1 MLIKNKCA
9 IITGCNRGIGKSILE
24 IFSNNGSEI
33 FACVRKITPDFLDYC
48 KFLENKNKRKIIP
61 LEFDL
66 NNKDQIKEAINL
78 INNSKRSIDILINN
92 AGSINTA
99 IFQMTS
105 ENNIKNLFE
114 TNFFSQI
121 NFTQSILK
129 IMLKQKGGSIIFISS
144 TSALDAD
151 AGRGAYVA
159 AKSSINSI
167 AKVLSKE
174 VGNKNI
180 RVNVIAPGLID
191 TDMLNDNTKEDII
204 EKRLANTCLNR
215 KGRTDEI
222 AKVALFLSSDL
233 SSYITGQTIRV
244 DGGMY

>member
-1 MLIKNKCA
+1 
-9 IITGCNRGIGKSILE
+9 
-24 IFSNNGSEI
+24 
-33 FACVRKITPDFLDYC
+33 
-48 KFLENKNKRKIIP
+48 
-61 LEFDL
+61 
-66 NNKDQIKEAINL
+66 
-78 INNSKRSIDILINN
+78 
-92 AGSINTA
+92 
-99 IFQMTS
+99 
-105 ENNIKNLFE
+105 
-114 TNFFSQI
+114 
-121 NFTQSILK
+121 
-129 IMLKQKGGSIIFISS
+129 MLKQKGGSIIFISS

>member
-1 MLIKNKCA
+1 MLISNKCA
-9 IITGCNRGIGKSILE
+9 IITGCNRGIGKAILQR
-24 IFSNNGSEI
+24 FSDNGSEI
-33 FACVRKITPDFLDYC
+33 FACVRKITPEFSNYC
-48 KFLENKNKRKIIP
+48 NLLQDKNNREIIP

-66 NNKDQIKEAINL
+66 NNKDQIKEAL
-78 INNSKRSIDILINN
+78 VSINNSKKNIDILVNN
-92 AGSINTA
+92 AGSLNTS

-105 ENNIKNLFE
+105 ETNLKNIFQ

-121 NFTQSILK
+121 TFTQSILK
-129 IMLKQKGGSIIFISS
+129 IMLKKDCGSIIFISS

-159 AKSSINSI
+159 TKSSIDSI

-174 VGNKNI
+174 VGGKNI

-191 TDMLNDNTKEDII
+191 TDMLKNNTKQSII
-204 EKRLANTCLNR
+204 ENRLLNTCLNR
-215 KGRTDEI
+215 LGDTDEI

>member
-1 MLIKNKCA
+1 MLINNKCA
-9 IITGCNRGIGKSILE
+9 IITGCNRGIGRAILE
-24 IFSNNGSEI
+24 RFSDNGSEI
-33 FACVRKITPDFLDYC
+33 FACVRRITPEFLNYC
-48 KFLENKNKRKIIP
+48 NLLQDKNNREIIP

-66 NNKDQIKEAINL
+66 NNKDQIKEALIS
-78 INNSKRSIDILINN
+78 INNSKKNIDILVNN
-92 AGSINTA
+92 AGSIHTS

-105 ENNIKNLFE
+105 ENNLKNIFQ

-121 NFTQSILK
+121 TFTQSVMK
-129 IMLKQKGGSIIFISS
+129 IMLKKDSGSIIFISS

-159 AKSSINSI
+159 TKSALDSI

-174 VGNKNI
+174 VGSKNI

-191 TDMLNDNTKEDII
+191 TDMLKNNTKQTII
-204 EKRLANTCLNR
+204 ENRLLNTCLNR
-215 KGRTDEI
+215 LGATDEI

>member
-1 MLIKNKCA
+1 MLISNKCA
-9 IITGCNRGIGKSILE
+9 IITGCNRGIGKAILQR
-24 IFSNNGSEI
+24 FSDNGSEI
-33 FACVRKITPDFLDYC
+33 FACVRKITPEFSNYC
-48 KFLENKNKRKIIP
+48 NLLQDKNNREIIP

-66 NNKDQIKEAINL
+66 NNKDQIKEAL
-78 INNSKRSIDILINN
+78 VSINNSKKNIDILVNN
-92 AGSINTA
+92 AGSLNTS

-105 ENNIKNLFE
+105 EANLKNIFQ

-121 NFTQSILK
+121 TFTQSVLK
-129 IMLKQKGGSIIFISS
+129 IMLKKDCGSIIFISS

-159 AKSSINSI
+159 TKSSIDSI

-174 VGNKNI
+174 VGGKNI

-191 TDMLNDNTKEDII
+191 TDMLKNNTKQSII
-204 EKRLANTCLNR
+204 ENRLLNTCLNR
-215 KGRTDEI
+215 LGDTDEI

>member
-1 MLIKNKCA
+1 M
-9 IITGCNRGIGKSILE
+9 
-24 IFSNNGSEI
+24 
-33 FACVRKITPDFLDYC
+33 
-48 KFLENKNKRKIIP
+48 
-61 LEFDL
+61 EFDL
-66 NNKDQIKEAINL
+66 NNKDQIKEALIS
-78 INNSKRSIDILINN
+78 INNSKKNIDILVNN
-92 AGSINTA
+92 AGSINTS

-105 ENNIKNLFE
+105 ENNLKNIFQ

-121 NFTQSILK
+121 TFTQSVMK
-129 IMLKQKGGSIIFISS
+129 IMLKKDSGSIIFISS

-159 AKSSINSI
+159 TKSALDSI

-174 VGNKNI
+174 VGSKNI

-191 TDMLNDNTKEDII
+191 TDMLKNNTKQTII
-204 EKRLANTCLNR
+204 ENRLLNTCLNR
-215 KGRTDEI
+215 LGATDEI

>member
-1 MLIKNKCA
+1 MLINNKCA
-9 IITGCNRGIGKSILE
+9 IITGCNRGIGRAILE
-24 IFSNNGSEI
+24 IFSDNGSEI
-33 FACVRKITPDFLDYC
+33 FACVRRITPEFLNYC
-48 KFLENKNKRKIIP
+48 NLLQDKNKREIIP

-66 NNKDQIKEAINL
+66 NNKDQIKEALIS
-78 INNSKRSIDILINN
+78 INNSKKNIDILVNN
-92 AGSINTA
+92 AGSINTS

-105 ENNIKNLFE
+105 ENNLKNIFQ

-121 NFTQSILK
+121 TFTQSVMK
-129 IMLKQKGGSIIFISS
+129 IMLKKDSGSIIFISS

-159 AKSSINSI
+159 TKSALDSI

-174 VGNKNI
+174 VGSKNI

-191 TDMLNDNTKEDII
+191 TDMLKNNTKQTII
-204 EKRLANTCLNR
+204 ENRLLNTCLNR
-215 KGRTDEI
+215 LGATDEI

>member
-1 MLIKNKCA
+1 MLINNKCA
-9 IITGCNRGIGKSILE
+9 IITGCNRGIGRAILE
-24 IFSNNGSEI
+24 RFSDNGSEI
-33 FACVRKITPDFLDYC
+33 FACVRRITPEFLNYC
-48 KFLENKNKRKIIP
+48 NLLQDKNKREIIP

-66 NNKDQIKEAINL
+66 NNKDQIKEALIS
-78 INNSKRSIDILINN
+78 INNSKKNIDILVNN
-92 AGSINTA
+92 AGSINTS

-105 ENNIKNLFE
+105 ENNLKNIFQ

-121 NFTQSILK
+121 TFTQSVMK
-129 IMLKQKGGSIIFISS
+129 IMLKKDSGSIIFISS

-159 AKSSINSI
+159 TKSALDSI

-174 VGNKNI
+174 VGSKNI

-191 TDMLNDNTKEDII
+191 TDMLKNNTKQTII
-204 EKRLANTCLNR
+204 ENRLLNTCLNR
-215 KGRTDEI
+215 LGATDEI

>member
-1 MLIKNKCA
+1 MLLKNKTA
-9 IITGCNRGIGKSILE
+9 VITGCNRGIGKAILE
-24 IFSNNGSEI
+24 SFSDNGSEI
-33 FACVRKITPDFLDYC
+33 FACVRKISPEFLNYC
-48 KFLENKNKRKIIP
+48 KLLEDRNKKEIIP

-66 NNKDQIKEAINL
+66 LDKDEIKKATNL
-78 INNSKRSIDILINN
+78 INNSKKNIDILVNN
-92 AGSINTA
+92 AGSINTS

-105 ENNIKNLFE
+105 ETNIKNIFE

-121 NFTQSILK
+121 TFTQPILK
-129 IMLKQKGGSIIFISS
+129 LMLKKNSGSIIFISS

-174 VGNKNI
+174 VGDKNI

-191 TDMLNDNTKEDII
+191 TDMLKNNTKELII
-204 EKRLANTCLNR
+204 KNKLVNTSLKRLGETN
-215 KGRTDEI
+215 EI
-222 AKVALFLSSDL
+222 ANVALFLSSDL